1 MADNEKFGI
10 TETDARQLAEKLV
23 AFEATL
29 PPAEKALFQALRQR
43 APDIDEDVDGHFF
56 GFDPFLNIVIDI
68 VDGPDGGSRSSGS
81 AVKAWGAA
89 RTQTRVHGARPT
101 YVAPPARPAD
111 R

>member
-1 MADNEKFGI
+1 MTGNEKFGI

-29 PPAEKALFQALRQR
+29 PPAERALFQALRR
-43 APDIDEDVDGHFF
+43 RTPGTDEDVDGHFF

-68 VDGPDGGSRSSGS
+68 VDGANGGSRWSGS
-81 AVKAWGAA
+81 AAKAWGAA
-89 RTQTRVHGARPT
+89 QTQTRVHGTRPT
-101 YVAPPARPAD
+101 HVAPPARPAN